1 MAFAFEEYFVKMEEE
16 EIEEE
21 EVEEVEEGES
31 NNVESSVAG
40 HISEVC

>member
-16 EIEEE
+16 
-21 EVEEVEEGES
+21 VEEEEGES